1 MDFFFQIWATK
12 SLKKI
17 GNLLRFFLATNTCTH
32 RGPIFP
38 QGERRP
44 RTVDV
49 LGHWELTLIQRWRAE
64 GMVVS
69 LPFFIYFARLVAIR
83 DKSDSKNCI
92 VYLLKQF

>member
-1 MDFFFQIWATK
+1 M
-12 SLKKI
+12 
-17 GNLLRFFLATNTCTH
+17 
-32 RGPIFP
+32 
-38 QGERRP
+38 
-44 RTVDV
+44 DV

-83 DKSDSKNCI
+83 GKSDSKNCI